1 MNNVNSFY
9 QETVRIQTV
18 VCGLLFSIFS
28 FIYLYVFQCDVLE
41 AFHFSLAHGKTHF
54 SAIGSA
60 LVITLIL
67 LLIRWGVNVLLKL
80 RGKLRS
86 LAYMPSFFIL
96 MALSDIGRD
105 VYLQSSHTKWLWL
118 LPLLICLF
126 IGVAYGFKKSLQFSN
141 QTTDTNR
148 PFLVAS
154 NVSILLAGCIM
165 TLLVGNT
172 NTDFH
177 HELQTER
184 FLREQRADEALKVGQ
199 RSLDATQ
206 TLTALRVYA
215 MSQTGKIG
223 EKLFAYP
230 QYYGSE
236 GLFFPEDSLRVLRY
250 TNDSIYHH
258 LGARPYSGED
268 RLSYLS
274 RICYHDEGKHTALDY
289 YLSALL
295 LDKQIESFTDAI
307 SEFYEL
313 EDSLPRYYRE
323 AITIYRT
330 THPEF
335 TFGSNDS
342 TLIKGYIKYRER
354 QTQFNSKQEETNRM
368 RREYGDTYWWYYDYQ
383 K

>member
-67 LLIRWGVNVLLKL
+67 LLLRWVFNLFLGLK
-80 RGKLRS
+80 GKLRS
-86 LAYMPSFFIL
+86 LAYMPSFLIL
-96 MALSDIGRD
+96 TALSDIGRD

-118 LPLLICLF
+118 LPLLIF
-126 IGVAYGFKKSLQFSN
+126 IFVGATYGIKRSLQFTN
-141 QTTDTNR
+141 QNTDTNR
-148 PFLVAS
+148 PFLIAS
-154 NVSILLAGCIM
+154 NVSILLVGCLM
-165 TLLVGNT
+165 TLIVGNT
-172 NTDFH
+172 DTDFH
-177 HELQTER
+177 HELQVER
-184 FLREQRADEALKVGQ
+184 FLREQNANEALKVGE
-199 RSLDATQ
+199 RSLEAPQ
-206 TLTALRVYA
+206 TLTALRA
-215 MSQTGKIG
+215 FALSQTDKMG

-236 GLFFPEDSLRVLRY
+236 GLFFPEDSLKVLRF
-250 TNDSIYHH
+250 TNDSIYQH
-258 LGARPYSGED
+258 LGAHPFNGED
-268 RLSYLS
+268 KISFLS

-307 SEFYEL
+307 TEFYEL

-335 TFGSNDS
+335 PFGHNDS
-342 TLIKGYIKYRER
+342 TLIKGYAEYRQC
-354 QTQFNSKQEETNRM
+354 QTQFNSKQEEINRM
-368 RREYGDTYWWYYDYQ
+368 RREYGDSYWWYYDYQ